1 MTFLCLIELG
11 LAATASFRHDRAACT
26 SSWHPKEFHVCSDLT
41 VQFNSPA
48 GCSSVEQRMN
58 VVFGCLGVSEIL
70 SVLRLFN
77 VILVNIP
84 ASREKVPA
92 GNMRITT
99 EQLC

>member
-1 MTFLCLIELG
+1 
-11 LAATASFRHDRAACT
+11 
-26 SSWHPKEFHVCSDLT
+26 
-41 VQFNSPA
+41 
-48 GCSSVEQRMN
+48 MN